1 MSSAN
6 KINSLSVVE
15 LIISFIYIRKS
26 NGPSTETCG
35 TPYLTKHLSDDIP
48 SVFVC
53 CVLQDILEF
62 VFRFQDDL
70 ISFNDH
76 GLLQDSLCE
85 IYPPVMI
92 VNNTNISACKSN
104 FLDMT
109 ISIYQG
115 KFYFSLYDKR
125 NDYDFDVISFP
136 FLDGN
141 IPKGQSYGVF
151 ISQLVRYAR
160 INCSFSRFIDDVKR
174 LVQKLILTL
183 LPCVSVFRHLF
194 IIILMFGVSLGLL
207 CQLVL
212 YFSITYFFSFNLV
225 TVSGFFKLFFTYIVM
240 EN

>member
-1 MSSAN
+1 MLFDRGKNDLLA
-6 KINSLSVVE
+6 
-15 LIISFIYIRKS
+15 R
-26 NGPSTETCG
+26 
-35 TPYLTKHLSDDIP
+35 
-48 SVFVC
+48 
-53 CVLQDILEF
+53 LEF

-160 INCSFSRFIDDVKR
+160 INCSFSRFIDDVNTPAPCPENRAGFTSGIPWIKFGKTE
-174 LVQKLILTL
+174 QL
-183 LPCVSVFRHLF
+183 LHAQNSV
-194 IIILMFGVSLGLL
+194 
-207 CQLVL
+207 
-212 YFSITYFFSFNLV
+212 NL
-225 TVSGFFKLFFTYIVM
+225 SKF
-240 EN
+240 

>member
-1 MSSAN
+1 MIA
-6 KINSLSVVE
+6 
-15 LIISFIYIRKS
+15 R
-26 NGPSTETCG
+26 
-35 TPYLTKHLSDDIP
+35 
-48 SVFVC
+48 
-53 CVLQDILEF
+53 LEF
-62 VFRFQDDL
+62 VFRFQDGL

-85 IYPPVMI
+85 IYPLVMI

-141 IPKGQSYGVF
+141 IPKRQSYGVF

-174 LVQKLILTL
+174 LVQKLIRQDFDAAALRKR
-183 LPCVSVFRHLF
+183 FQAF
-194 IIILMFGVSLGLL
+194 IDNHFDVWGKFGTPLSVSL
-207 CQLVL
+207 V
-212 YFSITYFFSFNLV
+212 F
-225 TVSGFFKLFFTYIVM
+225 
-240 EN
+240 